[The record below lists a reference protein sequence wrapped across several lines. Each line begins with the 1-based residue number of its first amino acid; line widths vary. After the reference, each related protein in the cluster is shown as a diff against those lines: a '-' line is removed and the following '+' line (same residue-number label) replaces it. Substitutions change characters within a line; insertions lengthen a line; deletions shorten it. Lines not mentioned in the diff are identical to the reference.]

1 MASLGMNCG
10 KQQPVWHVRHLPR
23 YNRCMLFFLIG
34 DIQSGKTRWL
44 ERVLGALRASGVG
57 VAGVLA
63 PGVWLDHGPDA
74 QPRFEKLGID
84 NVLLPQ
90 GERIPFARRRDLAER
105 DGGFDE
111 HSQAAQAQL
120 GWAIDDDAIDR
131 VNAHFDE
138 LGRSAR
144 DADAFDENAPSLL
157 VVDELGRLELL
168 RGEGLVAAMRLLDAG
183 ASSTFPHA
191 LAIVRADLVE
201 LARERF
207 ADAPWDGMGI
217 IYADDEGEQALR
229 SAFGL

>member
-1 MASLGMNCG
+1 
-10 KQQPVWHVRHLPR
+10 
-23 YNRCMLFFLIG
+23 MLFFLTG

-44 ERVLGALRASGVG
+44 ERVLGELRSSGIG
-57 VAGVLA
+57 TAGVLA

-90 GERIPFARRRDLAER
+90 GERIPFARRSDLAKR
-105 DGGFDE
+105 DGAFDE
-111 HSQAAQAQL
+111 SSQSAQAKL
-120 GWAIDDDAIDR
+120 GWAIDDNAIDR

-144 DADAFDENAPSLL
+144 DASATDENAPSLL

-168 RGEGLVAAMRLLDAG
+168 RDDGLVSAVRLLDDG
-183 ASSTFPHA
+183 ASPAFPHA
-191 LAIVRADLVE
+191 LVIVRADLVE

-207 ADAPWDGMGI
+207 ANAPWDGMGI
-217 IYADDEGEQALR
+217 IHSDDEGERALR